1 MSKKRTI
8 ILWSSFL
15 LLSMLSILI
24 LYGFSGSIYLG
35 ADIDF
40 HKARIDGLAQAIQ
53 HGDLFSKINYAF
65 LNGKGYATGIFY
77 PEFFLLFPA
86 LLKVFGLSLSSSYV
100 VFMIGITFLT
110 FISSFYTRFSIDKKF
125 NNSVLC
131 SLLYTFSA
139 YRLTDVYSR
148 AAVGEYIALLFLPL
162 AFYGIYHIFYGE
174 SKKWYW
180 LTIGM
185 VCLIGSH
192 LITSLLVAITIF
204 LLLLLNSKVLLQE
217 KGRVVDLGKATLTTI
232 PLVLSIII
240 PIIEQISYQG
250 LILTESAKIQI
261 SNMTFSISDWLT
273 FNLINQPA
281 YATLGLLP
289 CILLVITLMN
299 KKKLQ
304 PVTKH
309 FAILTFIY
317 WVFVVNIF
325 PWGIFDSTFI
335 NAIQFPWR
343 FYTIAILMLSFVISF
358 DDLGLLKNKWL
369 TYILYAYPIL
379 TVIVYQVMLLGDPRM
394 VSYSKFN
401 DFYDNKPGFGQ
412 EYLPSSTSYKELSKL
427 TDDEFP
433 VYTKG
438 SITNYEKSYNTITFD
453 YDFKDSTEVTLP
465 FVNYKGYVA
474 TIKGL
479 DKGTTGLVKVTESLS
494 MDGLIAVNLDGKSS
508 ISVTYR
514 NTSLQNISLVFSS
527 LTLIYFG
534 GFVIK
539 QIKRVDE

>member
-1 MSKKRTI
+1 MSKKRTFI
-8 ILWSSFL
+8 IWSSFL

-35 ADIDF
+35 ADLDF
-40 HKARIDGLAQAIQ
+40 HKARIDGLALAIQ

-86 LLKVFGLSLSSSYV
+86 LLKVFGLSLSSSYIL
-100 VFMIGITFLT
+100 FMIGITFLT
-110 FISSFYTRFSIDKKF
+110 FISSFYTRFAIDKDF
-125 NNSVLC
+125 NKSVLC

-174 SKKWYW
+174 SKRWYW

-192 LITSLLVAITIF
+192 LITAFLVAITIF

-217 KGRVVDLGKATLTTI
+217 KGRVVDLLKATLTSI

-289 CILLVITLMN
+289 CIFLIITLKN
-299 KKKLQ
+299 WKKLQ
-304 PVTKH
+304 NVTKH

-325 PWGIFDSTFI
+325 PWGLFDSTII

-343 FYTIAILMLSFVISF
+343 FYTIAILLLSWVISF
-358 DDLGLLKNKWL
+358 DDLNLLKKKWL
-369 TYILYAYPIL
+369 TYVLYAYPIL
-379 TVIVYQVMLLGDPRM
+379 TMLVYQVMLLGGPRM
-394 VSYSKFN
+394 VSYSTFN
-401 DFYDNKPGFGQ
+401 DLYDNKPGFGQ
-412 EYLPSSTSYKELSKL
+412 EYLPSSTSYKELNTL
-427 TDDEFP
+427 LEDEFP
-433 VYTKG
+433 IYTNG
-438 SITNYEKSYNTITFD
+438 SITNYEKEYNTITFD
-453 YDFKDSTEVTLP
+453 YDFKEPTEVTLP
-465 FVNYKGYVA
+465 FVNYKGYIA
-474 TIKGL
+474 TIKAL
-479 DKGTTGLVKVTESLS
+479 DKGTTGSVKVTESLS
-494 MDGLIAVNLDGKSS
+494 MDGLVAVNLDGKST
-508 ISVTYR
+508 ISLTYR
-514 NTSLQNISLVFSS
+514 NTALQNISLVFSS
-527 LTLIYFG
+527 LSLIYFCN
-534 GFVIK
+534 FVIK